1 VPLEISVK
9 ETKPGAFLVILTG
22 ELDTN
27 TYGKLEQ
34 ELDPILVR
42 AAVIIFELKELT
54 YISSMGL
61 RTLAKIR
68 KTMEEKGGSVM
79 LVNPQPQVK
88 HVFEAVQFLSDSLL
102 SSLEEADEL
111 LDSYLNKIQKGEI
124 APRKP
129 QA

>member
-1 VPLEISVK
+1 MPLEISVK